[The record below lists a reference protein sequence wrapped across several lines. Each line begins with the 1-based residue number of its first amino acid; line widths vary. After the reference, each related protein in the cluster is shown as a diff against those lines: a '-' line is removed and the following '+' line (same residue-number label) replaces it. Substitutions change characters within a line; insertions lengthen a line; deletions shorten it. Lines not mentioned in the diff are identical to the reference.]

1 MHVVSIDVGIK
12 NLAICVFDIPE
23 TTTTDPANAGCS
35 TDPAN
40 AGCSTDPANN
50 VVQPTSTD
58 KVVVW
63 DVINLAQKEISIC
76 SGREKNGRDCLRDA
90 KFTKN
95 GLCYCL
101 LHSKNVGFH
110 RPSRDLETS
119 FLKKQKVPHL
129 REIAEK
135 HCVTYDASVKKADLV
150 TIIANHG
157 ENTCFDIV
165 DKVDANKL
173 DIVTIGRN
181 IQYKLDILFNNS
193 FDDIGLVL
201 IENQISPIANRM
213 KTIQGMLSQY
223 FLMKNDTLQIEFV
236 SSMNKLKEENLGNTT
251 YTERKKAGIAKCL
264 GIISSDFE
272 SWEKFFSSHKKKD
285 DLADCFLQGMW
296 YIRTKIHKTI

>member
-1 MHVVSIDVGIK
+1 MQLYPPIVYLMHIVSIDVGIK
-12 NLAICVFDIPE
+12 NLAICVFDVPDM
-23 TTTTDPANAGCS
+23 TDS
-35 TDPAN
+35 TSN
-40 AGCSTDPANN
+40 
-50 VVQPTSTD
+50 
-58 KVVVW
+58 KVVIW
-63 DVINLAQKEISIC
+63 DVINLAQKEVSVC
-76 SGREKNGRDCLRDA
+76 SGREKNGENCLREA

-95 GLCYCL
+95 GICYCL
-101 LHSKNVGFH
+101 VHSKNVGFH
-110 RPSRDLETS
+110 RPSRDLESS
-119 FLKKQKVPHL
+119 FLKKQKVPRL

-135 HCVTYDASVKKADLV
+135 HCIIYDTSVKKADLID
-150 TIIANHG
+150 IISNHG
-157 ENTCFDIV
+157 ETKCFDIV

-223 FLMKNDTLQIEFV
+223 FLMKNETLQIEFV
-236 SSMNKLKEENLGNTT
+236 SSMNKLKEESLVNTT
-251 YTERKKAGIAKCL
+251 YSERKKAGISKCL

-272 SWEKFFSSHKKKD
+272 TWIEFFSRHKKKD

-296 YIRTKIHKTI
+296 YIRSKIYKTI